1 MQDKLVRVQFEVSRE
16 KLEELDDWM
25 RVSQSQ
31 DMRWGVFLSVA
42 RLWR

>member
-25 RVSQSQ
+25 RPKSLRNGSFASW
-31 DMRWGVFLSVA
+31 D
-42 RLWR
+42 